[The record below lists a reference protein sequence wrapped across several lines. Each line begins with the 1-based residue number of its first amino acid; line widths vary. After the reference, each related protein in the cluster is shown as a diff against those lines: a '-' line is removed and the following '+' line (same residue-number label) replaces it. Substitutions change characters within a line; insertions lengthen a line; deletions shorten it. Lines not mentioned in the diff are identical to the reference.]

1 MHTMRILAA
10 AAFVTA
16 IAVTSVSAQ
25 QPQPQ
30 RVRGVIEKVDGNTLL
45 IKSAPSG
52 AQVTLKLAD
61 NAVIVGVLKATVADI
76 KEGSYI
82 GSGALPQPDGT
93 QKAVEVHIFAESQRG
108 TGDGHRGNWDGT
120 AYGAGFGTMT
130 NGAAGQAVSSVDGP
144 VITVKYKDGEKK
156 IVVGPSVPIVRY
168 EVGDKSELKPGA
180 AISVAAATKNPDD
193 TFSAARVN
201 VGRNGVVPM

>member
-1 MHTMRILAA
+1 MNTIRILTAT
-10 AAFVTA
+10 AFATA
-16 IAVTSVSAQ
+16 IAVTTVAAQ
-25 QPQPQ
+25 QPQTQ
-30 RVRGVIEKVDGNTLL
+30 RVRGTIEKVDGNTLL
-45 IKSAPSG
+45 IKTPDGAPAS
-52 AQVTLKLAD
+52 VTLAD
-61 NAVIVGVLKATVADI
+61 NAVVVGVLKATVADI

-120 AYGAGFGTMT
+120 SYGAGIGTMT
-130 NGAAGQAVSSVDGP
+130 NGAVGQSVSSVDGP
-144 VITVKYKDGEKK
+144 VVTVKYKEGEKK
-156 IVVGPSVPIVRY
+156 IIVGPNVPIVRY

-180 AISVAAATKNPDD
+180 AVSIVAATKKPDG
-193 TFSAARVN
+193 TFGAARIN

>member
-1 MHTMRILAA
+1 MSTMRILTT
-10 AAFVTA
+10 AAFVAA
-16 IAVTSVSAQ
+16 IAVTAASAQ
-25 QPQPQ
+25 ETQ
-30 RVRGVIEKVDGNTLL
+30 RVRGTIEKVDGNTLL

-52 AQVTLKLAD
+52 AQITLSLAD
-61 NAVIVGVLKATVADI
+61 NAVVVGVLKATVADI

-130 NGAAGQAVSSVDGP
+130 NGAAGQAVSGVDGP

-156 IVVGPSVPIVRY
+156 IIVGPNVPIVRY

-180 AISVAAATKNPDD
+180 PISVVAATKKPDG
-193 TFSAARVN
+193 TFSAARIN